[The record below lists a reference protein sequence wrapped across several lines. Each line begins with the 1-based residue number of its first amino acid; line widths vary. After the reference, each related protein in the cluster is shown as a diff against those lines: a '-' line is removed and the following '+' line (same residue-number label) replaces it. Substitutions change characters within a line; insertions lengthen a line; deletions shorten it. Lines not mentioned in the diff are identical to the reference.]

1 MMKRNK
7 KVYILVGSILLLF
20 LLILFFFVFTKIL
33 PRPECLEGVW
43 NNCDFKKPAEEWS
56 AAAKRFGGENGV
68 VDLVVAQAHKNELT
82 YVPFPFENR
91 ENIYSYSKIDKVEP
105 YLKKFDKD
113 GLKVILSI
121 QPNRADVADLID
133 IVLSRYGQH
142 KSVIGVNVD
151 IEWKL
156 TGSPYHVSNKERDIW
171 LKKIHS
177 HNPEFKLFL
186 TYFKDYTYFPDDT
199 QDIVIL
205 FDGEEATQ
213 ETIMKKYKALASHF
227 TSVGIYTG
235 YPSNIPP
242 TASYGSIKAA
252 APNTRY
258 ILHIIYI

>member
-20 LLILFFFVFTKIL
+20 LIILFYFVFTKIP
-33 PRPECLEGVW
+33 PRPEYLEGVW

-56 AAAKRFGGENGV
+56 AAARRFGGENGV
-68 VDLVVAQAHKNELT
+68 VDLVVAQAHENELT
-82 YVPFPFENR
+82 YMPFPFENG
-91 ENIYSYSKIDKVEP
+91 EYIYSYNEIDKVEP

-113 GLKVILSI
+113 GVKVILSI

-156 TGSPYHVSNKERDIW
+156 TGTPCHVSNKERDIW
-171 LKKIHS
+171 LKKIQS

-186 TYFKDYTYFPDDT
+186 TYFKDYTHFPDDT

-205 FDGEEATQ
+205 FDGERATQ

-242 TASYGSIKAA
+242 TASYDSILAA
-252 APNTRY
+252 ASNTRY
-258 ILHIIYI
+258 ILHII